1 MCLRKGG
8 VFKYHSLEVV
18 GRLQDLKMVVSHAH
32 LNKLSHNLMCDE
44 KIDGKTT
51 YLNITLGAKGDICHF
66 NQAIPLNR
74 VRSKDDGPESFVMV
88 TQPIRRPQESSKRKS
103 NMVFETFVL
112 KQTKCRFINC
122 HQDL

>member
-44 KIDGKTT
+44 KINGKTT
-51 YLNITLGAKGDICHF
+51 YLNISFGPKETVVISIRL
-66 NQAIPLNR
+66 IPLNR
-74 VRSKDDGPESFVMV
+74 ARSKDDGPESFVMV
-88 TQPIRRPQESSKRKS
+88 TQPIRRSQESSKRKS
-103 NMVFETFVL
+103 NMVFSCPEQL
-112 KQTKCRFINC
+112 NR
-122 HQDL
+122 